1 MNLEVIQAAFQRA
14 WKNIDKKNS
23 LLVFFSMCLCGVLV
37 VFSRIVSMNTGGWSA
52 LSLTFAPIF
61 IVGGLLFALGVLV
74 TKAYRNQ
81 QEGVGVSFLQIASS
95 SMKTLVSISY
105 ITLPMLLLCLLSW
118 LILGVFF
125 LLKEIPGIGEFV
137 GVFLSFAPFVLILTS
152 LFLVFLNVVM
162 LFFVTPQLS
171 QDRDIDTNFWKN
183 IWNKVSKNP
192 LISIMGFVIAS
203 MPLFFGLVF
212 LMAAAVLTQKSYL
225 TAIDPLLVG
234 LKWFFLMLPF
244 NALLTP
250 AIIFFFNFSFEI
262 DHILEESLTLEK
274 A

>member
-1 MNLEVIQAAFQRA
+1 MNLEVLQTLFKKA
-14 WKNIDKKNS
+14 WKNIDKKKS
-23 LLVFFSMCLCGVLV
+23 LLVFFCLCVCGVLV
-37 VFSRIVSMNTGGWSA
+37 VFSRVASMNTNSWAA

-61 IVGGLLFALGVLV
+61 IIGGLLFGLGVLLI
-74 TKAYRNQ
+74 KDYRNC
-81 QEGVGVSFLQIASS
+81 QEGTEMSYLQIATN
-95 SMKTLVSISY
+95 SMKTLVSVSY

-118 LILGVFF
+118 LVLGVFF
-125 LLKEIPGIGEFV
+125 LLKEIPGIGDFV

-152 LFLVFLNVVM
+152 LFLVFFNVVM

-171 QDRDIDTNFWKN
+171 SDEDIDINFWKK
-183 IWNKVSKNP
+183 IWSKISKSP
-192 LISIMGFVIAS
+192 LVSIMGFVIAS

-225 TAIDPLLVG
+225 TAIDPLLIG

-262 DHILEESLTLEK
+262 DCVLEESLVIEK